1 MSFRDQQKYLN
12 TLKRYEKKM
21 DSKELESFKMFVKR
35 DKDEEELDNISMHKL
50 KELYEKYHLNR
61 ERKNFDH
68 FFKKSEKQ

>member
-68 FFKKSEKQ
+68 FFKKSENQ